1 MSGPGRACSPSPPRG
16 ASAAPVAAGDID
28 GVAVAAARDN
38 ARRNAAAP
46 AVRPVRA
53 VGVAH
58 PSLRAG
64 APYDLIF
71 GNILARPL
79 RALAPALRRLAAPGA
94 EVILSGLLA
103 TDVPGVVA
111 AYRVQGFA
119 LVARR
124 NVEGWATLLL
134 RRPFEPTSL
143 KSASRKS
150 LSFRS
155 F

>member
-1 MSGPGRACSPSPPRG
+1 M
-16 ASAAPVAAGDID
+16 
-28 GVAVAAARDN
+28 
-38 ARRNAAAP
+38 
-46 AVRPVRA
+46 RPVRA

-58 PSLRAG
+58 PALRAG

-79 RALAPALRRLAAPGA
+79 RALAPALRRLAAPGG
-94 EVILSGLLA
+94 EIILSGLLA

-111 AYRVQGFA
+111 AYRTQGFA

-134 RRPFEPTSL
+134 RRPL
-143 KSASRKS
+143 
-150 LSFRS
+150 RS
-155 F
+155 P